1 MDRETLTA
9 SLVSLGRTALRPVS
23 GHALVRGTGEPQL
36 ETAASPVEDKPPGF
50 WAIVRED
57 YARHESD
64 WSQPGFR
71 AIFVHRVGEFAD
83 GMEPGFQKRVMT
95 RLYISMARKVRN
107 RYGIEIMP
115 GARIGRRVKLAHHSG
130 IIISSFASVGDDC
143 LIQQGVTIGQ
153 SNDRQVAPR
162 IGKGVMIGTSAVVL
176 GDITVGDGARIGAL
190 ALVVRDVPPGA
201 VMVAPMAAMK
211 PDRGPSL
218 AEV

>member
-1 MDRETLTA
+1 M
-9 SLVSLGRTALRPVS
+9 
-23 GHALVRGTGEPQL
+23 
-36 ETAASPVEDKPPGF
+36 ETAISTPAATPPGF
-50 WAIVRED
+50 WDIVRED
-57 YARHESD
+57 HVRHESD
-64 WSQPGFR
+64 WTQPGFR
-71 AIFVHRVGEFAD
+71 AIFVHRVGEYADRMEDGFAR
-83 GMEPGFQKRVMT
+83 KVLR

-130 IIISSFASVGDDC
+130 IIISSFACVGDDC

-201 VMVAPMAAMK
+201 VMVAPMAVAK
-211 PDRGPSL
+211 VAP
-218 AEV
+218 

>member
-1 MDRETLTA
+1 M
-9 SLVSLGRTALRPVS
+9 
-23 GHALVRGTGEPQL
+23 
-36 ETAASPVEDKPPGF
+36 ETAAPTAAEKPPGF
-50 WAIVRED
+50 WDIVRED
-57 YARHESD
+57 YVRHESD

-71 AIFVHRVGEFAD
+71 AIFVHRVGEFA
-83 GMEPGFQKRVMT
+83 GRMTPGFEQRILR

-115 GARIGRRVKLAHHSG
+115 GAKIGRRVKLAHHSG

-201 VMVAPMAAMK
+201 VMLAPPAVVRETA
-211 PDRGPSL
+211 RAHL
-218 AEV
+218 ADS

>member
-1 MDRETLTA
+1 M
-9 SLVSLGRTALRPVS
+9 LGCGLKMRTALD
-23 GHALVRGTGEPQL
+23 T
-36 ETAASPVEDKPPGF
+36 TAPSPPGF
-50 WAIVRED
+50 WDIVRED

-71 AIFVHRVGEFAD
+71 AIFVHRMGEYADRMGDGFAKKA
-83 GMEPGFQKRVMT
+83 MR
-95 RLYISMARKVRN
+95 RLYLSMARKVRN

-115 GARIGRRVKLAHHSG
+115 GAHIGRRVRLAHHSG

-153 SNDRQVAPR
+153 SNERKVAPR

-190 ALVVRDVPPGA
+190 ALVVCDVPPGA
-201 VMVAPMAAMK
+201 VMVAPIAVAKAAAR
-211 PDRGPSL
+211 DL
-218 AEV
+218 AADGQ